1 MRCTMSDD
9 ETTHG
14 EDVQKDATSEDVTS
28 GHRLEERPDGGLEG
42 DEGEG
47 TGEGTAGPASGSSGP
62 GSGG

>member
-1 MRCTMSDD
+1 MYMPDD
-9 ETTHG
+9 ETTPG
-14 EDVQKDATSEDVTS
+14 DDAQKDATSEDVTS
-28 GHRLEERPDGGLEG
+28 GHGLEERPDEGLEG